1 MNSYRE
7 KKDCVCCGKSNL
19 SVVLDLNKQPLANS
33 YHKEDEILEDYPL
46 GLNLCEDCYHLQ
58 LTHIVNPDLL
68 FKDYLYV
75 SGTTKTLRDNF
86 KWFADFAIE
95 NSYPWH
101 RPKNVLDIACN
112 DGSQLDCFKS
122 KGILTYGIDPAENL
136 YELSS
141 KNHTVICDYFSA
153 DKFRDIVKILPRK
166 HEYKKFDI
174 ILAQN
179 VFAHNE
185 TAKKFL
191 DDCEKLMHD
200 DSKLYIQ
207 TSQSDMVRNNQFDT
221 IYHEHISFFN
231 INSFNELVKRTKLHL
246 VDVIKTPVHGVSYL
260 FVLSKKKKNKH
271 RVQNLIDVE
280 RELGLLSIET
290 YEKYRNNVLEIV
302 DLFKLLI
309 DDSRREGYK
318 IVGYGAAAKGMTL
331 LNFAEVDLDV
341 IIDDNPLKQSLLT
354 PGRNTKI
361 DSIDTLKQYK
371 DSDKILFVPLAWNF
385 YKEIRE
391 RIKKVR
397 DNEDD
402 VFLKYFPRVILES
415 K

>member
-7 KKDCVCCGKSNL
+7 KKDCVCCGKSDL
-19 SVVLDLNKQPLANS
+19 SLVLDLNKQPLANS
-33 YHKEDEILEDYPL
+33 YHKEGEKLEEYPL
-46 GLNLCEDCYHLQ
+46 GLNLCNDCYHLQ

-75 SGTTKTLRDNF
+75 SGTSQTLRDNF
-86 KWFADFAIE
+86 EWFTNFTLE
-95 NSYPWH
+95 NSDIDVET
-101 RPKNVLDIACN
+101 VLDIACN
-112 DGSQLDCFKS
+112 DGTQLDCFKS
-122 KGILTYGIDPAENL
+122 KGIHTYGIDPAENL

-141 KNHTVICDYFSA
+141 KNHNVICDYFDSSLYN
-153 DKFRDIVKILPRK
+153 RM
-166 HEYKKFDI
+166 FDVI
-174 ILAQN
+174 IAQN

-185 TAKKFL
+185 NPKKFL
-191 DDCEKLMHD
+191 DDCEQLMHD

-207 TSQSDMVRNNQFDT
+207 TSQSDMIRNNQFDT

-231 INSFNELVKRTKLHL
+231 INSMNELIKRTGLHL

-260 FVLSKKKKNKH
+260 FVLSIKKTNEH

-280 RELGLLSIET
+280 KELGLLSIET

-309 DDSRREGYK
+309 EDSRREGYK

-331 LNFAEVDLDV
+331 LNFAQVDLDI
-341 IIDDNPLKQSLLT
+341 IIDDNPLKQNLYT
-354 PGRNTKI
+354 PGRNTEI
-361 DSIDTLKQYK
+361 CSVDVLKKYK

-397 DNEDD
+397 DNKNDM
-402 VFLKYFPRVILES
+402 FLKYFPRVILE

>member
-7 KKDCVCCGKSNL
+7 KKDCVCCGKSDL
-19 SVVLDLNKQPLANS
+19 SLVLDLNKQPLANS
-33 YHKEDEILEDYPL
+33 YHKEDEVLEEYPL
-46 GLNLCEDCYHLQ
+46 GLNLCNDCYHLQ

-86 KWFADFAIE
+86 EWFADFTLE
-95 NSYPWH
+95 NSDIDVET
-101 RPKNVLDIACN
+101 VLDIACN
-112 DGSQLDCFKS
+112 DGTQLDCFKS
-122 KGILTYGIDPAENL
+122 KGIHTYGIDPAENL
-136 YELSS
+136 YESSS
-141 KNHTVICDYFSA
+141 KNHNVICDYFSA
-153 DKFRDIVKILPRK
+153 DKYKKTVNILPRK
-166 HEYKKFDI
+166 YEYRKFDVI
-174 ILAQN
+174 IAQN

-185 TAKKFL
+185 NAKTFL

-231 INSFNELVKRTKLHL
+231 INSMNELIKRTGLHL

-260 FVLSKKKKNKH
+260 FVLSIKKANEH

-280 RELGLLSIET
+280 REQGLLSIET
-290 YEKYRNNVLEIV
+290 YEKYRNHVLEIV

-331 LNFAEVDLDV
+331 LNFAEVDLDI
-341 IIDDNPLKQSLLT
+341 IIDDNPLKQGLLT
-354 PGRNTKI
+354 PGRNIRI
-361 DSIDTLKQYK
+361 DSIDVLKKYNY
-371 DSDKILFVPLAWNF
+371 SDKILFVPLAWNF

-391 RIKKVR
+391 RIKKVT
-397 DNEDD
+397 DNKNDM
-402 VFLKYFPRVILES
+402 FLKYFPRVILE